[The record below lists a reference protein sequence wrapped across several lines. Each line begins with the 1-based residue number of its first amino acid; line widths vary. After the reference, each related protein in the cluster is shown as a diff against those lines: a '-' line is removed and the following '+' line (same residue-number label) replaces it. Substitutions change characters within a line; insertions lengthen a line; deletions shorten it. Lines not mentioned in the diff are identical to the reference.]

1 MKRKKDW
8 MQGGKDRDDYNCN
21 HDSGRIGKD
30 GENPSKADTV
40 SAGNVLSAQG
50 RPCEGGGII
59 KGAGQAQGGTEMTLE
74 ARREQCQEIFD
85 KFKEDWRTRAELENI
100 EITYDQGDVC
110 FYYKGNLFSEVPIFA
125 FESMFQGV
133 INLRRLMLKELKE
146 FFENL

>member
-1 MKRKKDW
+1 
-8 MQGGKDRDDYNCN
+8 MQGGKDRHDYN
-21 HDSGRIGKD
+21 HDPGRVRKD

-59 KGAGQAQGGTEMTLE
+59 KGAGEAQGGTEMTLE

-110 FYYKGNLFSEVPIFA
+110 FYYKGNLFSEVPLFA